1 MYTYFFNIKMMSDAD
16 ENYDEPE
23 SSKSSKSSRSSRS
36 SRASDSSRSSDGI
49 AGLNTNPEGI
59 QAPTRVP
66 GLSMAIP
73 GARSANFGQVGQMFQ
88 QQNQHV
94 VDNMPQSEDDDD
106 LVRLLVRG
114 DPNPNDDDV
123 VDRLMRYQIA
133 HQVEGQVGPSHT
145 EQVLNRIQPQ
155 PRAYAAQELTQIRQR
170 RRDQRHQ
177 QQLRIILQN
186 CDRHRLLRL
195 FASIDR
201 AHDERALRRVL
212 QQLDHILE
220 MPQQISR
227 TRSHSHAF
235 ESLRCRTP
243 QARRALRGFISG
255 VRNHLRSRLHAMT
268 ARRRP
273 PQTQTQSQSQSRKGG
288 KRQTKTKKRAFK
300 RNKTVKRQ

>member
-1 MYTYFFNIKMMSDAD
+1 MMSDAD

-73 GARSANFGQVGQMFQ
+73 GARSANFGQVGRMFQ

-94 VDNMPQSEDDDD
+94 VDDMPHSEDDDD

>member
-1 MYTYFFNIKMMSDAD
+1 MDSDSVDEDYGAD
-16 ENYDEPE
+16 EDYEPNAGTT
-23 SSKSSKSSRSSRS
+23 SQNQNQTVDD
-36 SRASDSSRSSDGI
+36 ANAGDGI
-49 AGLNTNPEGI
+49 AGLNLDLGSVQP
-59 QAPTRVP
+59 PTGPDLVMPAR
-66 GLSMAIP
+66 P
-73 GARSANFGQVGQMFQ
+73 GARSANFRQVGRMF
-88 QQNQHV
+88 
-94 VDNMPQSEDDDD
+94 PQEPDQAQERYDDDD
-106 LVRLLVRG
+106 FGGLLNGNG
-114 DPNPNDDDV
+114 DDVANV

-133 HQVEGQVGPSHT
+133 RQIGPNA

-170 RRDQRHQ
+170 RQDQRQQ

-227 TRSHSHAF
+227 NWGGINDVTRSHSHAF
-235 ESLRCRTP
+235 ERLRCRTP
-243 QARRALRGFISG
+243 QARRALHAFISG

-300 RNKTVKRQ
+300 RNKTVKRR